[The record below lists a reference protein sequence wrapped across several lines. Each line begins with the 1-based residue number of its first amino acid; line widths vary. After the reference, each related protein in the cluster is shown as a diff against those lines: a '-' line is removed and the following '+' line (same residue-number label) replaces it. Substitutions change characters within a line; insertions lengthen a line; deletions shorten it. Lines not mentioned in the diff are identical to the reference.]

1 MSIEL
6 LKILQAVQTIV
17 LFFVPALLVG
27 YFKTRKPWQFL
38 CLNTF
43 PWREVLLAML
53 LMILAQ
59 PCINMLADWNSG
71 IQLPEFLAEL
81 EAKLQAQEEAA
92 ALLTEQFIVADNFG
106 VLLINLLIMALL
118 PAFCEET
125 CFRAMLIR
133 LISPDS
139 RLKTLNLRLKTHL
152 AIWISAFIFSAVH
165 FQFYGFVPRMLMGAV
180 FGYMLVW
187 SDSLWVPIMAHLT
200 NNSIAVIAYNICL
213 YRGIDP
219 ETIDVVGT
227 GDTLGLGILSG
238 IITIGMV
245 WVLYTQTKKRQ
256 SE

>member
-6 LKILQAVQTIV
+6 LKILQALQTIV
-17 LFFVPALLVG
+17 LFFVPALLVA

-59 PCINMLADWNSG
+59 PCINMLADWNSA
-71 IQLPEFLAEL
+71 IQLPECLAEL
-81 EAKLQAQEEAA
+81 EAKLKAQEEAA
-92 ALLTEQFIVADNFG
+92 ALLTEQFIIADNFG

-133 LISPDS
+133 LLSPQGTQI
-139 RLKTLNLRLKTHL
+139 RTHIAVWVS
-152 AIWISAFIFSAVH
+152 AIIFSAVH

-187 SDSLWVPIMAHLT
+187 SGSLWVPIMAHLT
-200 NNSIAVIAYNICL
+200 NNSIAVIAYNVCI

-219 ETIDVVGT
+219 ETMDVLGT
-227 GDTLGLGILSG
+227 GDTLWLGILSG

-245 WVLYTQTKKRQ
+245 WVLYAQTKRGNLTR
-256 SE
+256 